1 MVRNDLEDLLCQK
14 GYHRLQRICFYCFV
28 FFFSPNQVSPQNKGW
43 CGDVNTC

>member
-28 FFFSPNQVSPQNKGW
+28 FFFPPIKFPHKTRAGVEM
-43 CGDVNTC
+43 